1 MTLRI
6 GTNEPGGTFNEQG
19 RALAAV
25 LAEAAGIAG
34 IELLETPNASVANAH
49 HLDRDEADF
58 GFMASNWIGR
68 ARAGTPPFER
78 PIALRMASPA
88 NAGPMFFV
96 ARAES
101 GIAAV
106 ADIRGRRVAVG
117 VEGGGMTQH
126 VRTIFAVLGISFG
139 DFTPV
144 YLNFPDG
151 AEALVRGE
159 VDVQWQCPI
168 PNRVMDDLAE
178 RCEVKVLSYGAGEL
192 DRLLAEIEFYRP
204 AVVANGAF
212 PGAEGDVAQIGV
224 LNVLVTHERAD
235 PAQVCRVVKAMV
247 ENAGDLA
254 RRCPLYAG
262 LGALY
267 EPLRSQGAAAFD
279 IGGVS
284 LHPGA
289 VRAYADAGYL
299 A

>member
-6 GTNEPGGTFNEQG
+6 GTNEPGGTFNQQG
-19 RALAAV
+19 RALAALLGDV
-25 LAEAAGIAG
+25 AGIAG
-34 IELLETPNASVANAH
+34 IELLATPNASVANAH
-49 HLDRDEADF
+49 HLDRGEADF

-68 ARAGTPPFER
+68 ARAGTPPFDR
-78 PIALRMASPA
+78 PIALRMVSPA

-96 ARAES
+96 THAES
-101 GIAAV
+101 GIATV
-106 ADIRGRRVAVG
+106 SDIKGRRLAVG
-117 VEGGGMTQH
+117 VDGGGMTQH
-126 VRTIFAVLGISFG
+126 VHTIFDVLGISFD

-151 AEALVRGE
+151 AEALVGGE

-168 PNRVMDDLAE
+168 PNRVMTDLAN
-178 RCEVKVLSYGAGEL
+178 RAHVRVLSYGDGEL

-204 AVVANGAF
+204 AVVADGAF
-212 PGAEGDVAQIGV
+212 PGVEGDVAQIGV

-235 PAQVCRVVKAMV
+235 PAQVGRVVKAMV
-247 ENAGDLA
+247 ENADDLA
-254 RRCPLYAG
+254 RRCPLYGG

-267 EPLRSQGAAAFD
+267 EPLRRRGAAAFD
-279 IGGVS
+279 IGGVT

-289 VRAYADAGYL
+289 VAAYRAAGYL

>member
-6 GTNEPGGTFNEQG
+6 GTNEPGGTFNQQG
-19 RALAAV
+19 RALAAL
-25 LAEAAGIAG
+25 LADVAGIAG
-34 IELLETPNASVANAH
+34 IELLATPNASVANAH
-49 HLDRDEADF
+49 HLDRGEADF

-68 ARAGTPPFER
+68 ARAGTPPFDR
-78 PIALRMASPA
+78 PIALRMVSPA

-96 ARAES
+96 ARADS
-101 GIAAV
+101 GIATV
-106 ADIRGRRVAVG
+106 SDIKGRRLAVG
-117 VEGGGMTQH
+117 VDGGGMTQH
-126 VRTIFAVLGISFG
+126 VHTIFDVLGISFD

-151 AEALVRGE
+151 AEALVGGE

-168 PNRVMDDLAE
+168 PNQVMTDLAN
-178 RCEVKVLSYGAGEL
+178 RAHVRVLSYGDGEL

-204 AVVANGAF
+204 AVVADGAF
-212 PGAEGDVAQIGV
+212 PGVEGDVAQIGV

-235 PAQVCRVVKAMV
+235 PAQVGRVVKAMV
-247 ENAGDLA
+247 ENADDLA
-254 RRCPLYAG
+254 RRCPLYGG

-267 EPLRSQGAAAFD
+267 EPLRRRGAAVFD
-279 IGGVS
+279 IGGVA

-289 VRAYADAGYL
+289 VAAYREAGYL